1 MTPWTEHAIT
11 PPPMPTS
18 DVPSSIDYR
27 QASEAE
33 QWAEEAMV
41 RRPWRTE
48 FFAQFAQELAD
59 GQARC
64 VLELGSGPGFLAK
77 HLLDALPHLSYT
89 ALDFSAPM
97 HAMARARLGGA
108 AERVQFVERS
118 FKDPAWVK
126 GLGPFDHV
134 VTHQAVHELRHK
146 RHALGLHRQVR
157 GVLATA
163 GRYLVCDHFAGDG
176 GMQNDQLYM
185 GVEEQRLTLLEA
197 GFARVAP
204 VLLKG
209 GLILYAGR

>member
-1 MTPWTEHAIT
+1 
-11 PPPMPTS
+11 MPTP
-18 DVPSSIDYR
+18 DVPSPIDLR
-27 QASEAE
+27 DPTDAQ
-33 QWAEEAMV
+33 QWAELALV
-41 RRPWRTE
+41 RRPWRAD
-48 FFAQFAQELAD
+48 FFAQFAEELSA

-118 FKDPAWVK
+118 FKDPSWVE

-146 RHALGLHRQVR
+146 RHALGLHQQVR
-157 GVLATA
+157 SVLAPG

-176 GMQNDQLYM
+176 GMSDDQLYM
-185 GVEEQRLTLLEA
+185 SVEEQRLALREA

-209 GLILYAGR
+209 GLVLHAALREG